1 MCPAPLPLSVQ
12 SSPTTHIN
20 FVKSYSTL
28 PNSNSLAHL
37 TLYLKS
43 LLIPF
48 TSPLVLTSFSISNS
62 FFTLL
67 SLSLTPTFSRAS
79 QPQHKDMVQ
88 AKKFRGVRQRQ
99 WGSWVSEIR
108 HPLLKRRVWL
118 GTFETAEAAAR
129 AYDQAAILMNGQ
141 NAKTNFPTSK
151 NQAEDATPCGGD
163 DTFLSPKALS
173 ELLSTKLRKYCKDPA
188 PSLTCLRLDA
198 DNSHIGV
205 WQKGAGP
212 HSASNW
218 VMRVE
223 LGKKHTQGDQST
235 GSPHSTN
242 GVAAGNEV
250 EEEDR
255 VALQMIEEL
264 LNWNYPCGA
273 STSSSSS
280 NPQQLMQEEKRS
292 LNPCHI

>member
-1 MCPAPLPLSVQ
+1 
-12 SSPTTHIN
+12 
-20 FVKSYSTL
+20 
-28 PNSNSLAHL
+28 
-37 TLYLKS
+37 
-43 LLIPF
+43 
-48 TSPLVLTSFSISNS
+48 
-62 FFTLL
+62 
-67 SLSLTPTFSRAS
+67 
-79 QPQHKDMVQ
+79 MVQ

-151 NQAEDATPCGGD
+151 NQAEDSTHCGGD

-173 ELLSTKLRKYCKDPA
+173 ELLSTKLRKYCKDPS

-212 HSASNW
+212 HSGSNW

-223 LGKKHTQGDQST
+223 LGKKHTEGEST
-235 GSPHSTN
+235 GLPHTGGDIIN
-242 GVAAGNEV
+242 AENAV
-250 EEEDR
+250 EEEER
-255 VALQMIEEL
+255 VAMQMIEEL
-264 LNWNYPCGA
+264 LNWNYPCA
-273 STSSSSS
+273 SSSCD
-280 NPQQLMQEEKRS
+280 QEEKRN
-292 LNPCHI
+292 LPCHSS